1 MNKCLLITGASKGI
15 GYATAQRF
23 VEQGYKVVNISRSPC
38 RIATVS
44 NLQID
49 LTSAGWENARQAEI
63 MAALGDAEQLCV
75 VHNAA
80 LLEKDSV
87 KDVTASRLRHV
98 LELNVVATVLLNQ
111 IVLERMGA
119 GSSIIYVGSTL
130 GTKAVANT
138 CSYATSKHAL
148 VGLMRATCQDLAGS
162 MIHTACVCPGFTKTE
177 MLQAHLGHDE
187 AVYAAIAAG
196 VTHQRLIEPG
206 EIADT
211 IYFCA
216 QTPVINGAVMD
227 ANLGQIQ
234 N

>member
-1 MNKCLLITGASKGI
+1 MNKCLLITGASQGI

-23 VEQGYKVVNISRSPC
+23 VAHGYKVVNISRSPC
-38 RIATVS
+38 DIAAVL

-49 LTSAGWENARQAEI
+49 LTQPGWEDTRQAEI
-63 MAALGDAEQLCV
+63 IAAVGDAEQLCV

-80 LLEKDSV
+80 LLEKDSIS
-87 KDVTASRLRHV
+87 DVAAGRLRHV
-98 LELNVVATVLLNQ
+98 LELNVVAAVLLNQ
-111 IVLERMGA
+111 IVLEKMNS

-148 VGLMRATCQDLAGS
+148 IGLMRATCQDLAGT

-187 AVYAAIAAG
+187 QVYAAIAAG
-196 VTHQRLIEPG
+196 VTHNRLIEPT

-216 QTPVINGAVMD
+216 QTPVINGAVLD

>member
-1 MNKCLLITGASKGI
+1 MKKYLLITGASKGI

-23 VEQGYKVVNISRSPC
+23 VEGGYTVVNISRSPC
-38 RIATVS
+38 DIIDVL

-49 LTSAGWENARQAEI
+49 LTLPGWEEARKAEI
-63 MAALGDAEQLCV
+63 IAALLDAEQLCV
-75 VHNAA
+75 VHNSA
-80 LLEKDSV
+80 LLEKDSI
-87 KDVTASRLRHV
+87 KDVAADRLRHV

-111 IVLERMGA
+111 IVLERMSA

-130 GTKAVANT
+130 ATKAVANT

-187 AVYAAIAAG
+187 KIYAAIAAG
-196 VTHQRLIEPG
+196 VTHQRLIEPA

-216 QTPVINGAVMD
+216 QTPVINGAVLD

-234 N
+234 S

>member
-1 MNKCLLITGASKGI
+1 MSRYLLITGASKGI
-15 GYATAQRF
+15 GFATAQCF

-38 RIATVS
+38 EIADVT

-49 LTSAGWENARQAEI
+49 LTTPGWEEANGAAI
-63 MAALGDAEQLCV
+63 LAALGNPEQLCV

-80 LLEKDSV
+80 LLEKDTI
-87 KDVTASRLRHV
+87 KDLNASRLRNV
-98 LELNVVATVLLNQ
+98 LELNVVAAVLLNQ
-111 IVLERMGA
+111 IVLAKMSPD
-119 GSSIIYVGSTL
+119 SSIIYVGSTL

-148 VGLMRATCQDLAGS
+148 IGLMRATCQDLAGS

-177 MLQAHLGHDE
+177 MLQEHLGNDE
-187 AVYAAIAAG
+187 QIYAAIAAG
-196 VTHQRLIEPG
+196 MTHKRLIEPV
-206 EIADT
+206 EIADA

-216 QTPVINGAVMD
+216 QTPVINGTVLD

>member
-1 MNKCLLITGASKGI
+1 MNKCLLITGASQGI

-23 VEQGYKVVNISRSPC
+23 IAHGYKVVNISRSPC
-38 RIATVS
+38 DIAAVS

-49 LTSAGWENARQAEI
+49 LTQPGWEDTRQAEI
-63 MAALGDAEQLCV
+63 IAAVGDVEQLCV

-80 LLEKDSV
+80 LLEKDSIN
-87 KDVTASRLRHV
+87 DVTADRLRHV
-98 LELNVVATVLLNQ
+98 LELNVVAAVLLNQ
-111 IVLERMGA
+111 IVLEKMSS

-148 VGLMRATCQDLAGS
+148 IGLMRATCQDLAGN

-187 AVYAAIAAG
+187 QVYAAIAAG
-196 VTHQRLIEPG
+196 VTHNRLIEPA

-216 QTPVINGAVMD
+216 QTPVINGAVLD

>member
-23 VEQGYKVVNISRSPC
+23 VEQGYKVVNVSRSSC
-38 RIATVS
+38 SIAAVL

-49 LTSAGWENARQAEI
+49 LTVPGWEAARHAEI
-63 MAALGDAEQLCV
+63 IAAVGDAEQLCV
-75 VHNAA
+75 VHNSA
-80 LLEKDSV
+80 LLEKDSI

-98 LELNVVATVLLNQ
+98 LELNVVAPVLLNQ
-111 IVLERMGA
+111 IVLEKMAA

-138 CSYATSKHAL
+138 CSYTTSKHAL

-162 MIHTACVCPGFTKTE
+162 MIHTACVSPGFTNTE

-187 AVYAAIAAG
+187 EVYAAIAAG
-196 VTHQRLIEPG
+196 VTHQRLIEPV

-216 QTPVINGAVMD
+216 QSPVINGAVLD